1 MQPRINFITL
11 GVADLVR
18 ARAFYEDLLGWRA
31 HAMSND
37 NVRFYSCGECL
48 MLSIF
53 NKDDLA
59 KDIFGDTDNTPTLH
73 GSPAGFTL
81 AHNLNS
87 EQEVDDLFAKF
98 AQKGVTII
106 KPPQKVFWGGYSGY
120 IADPD
125 GYFWEIAYNPFLER
139 IE

>member
-11 GVADLVR
+11 GVTDLAR
-18 ARAFYEDLLGWRA
+18 ARAFYEDLLSWQA

-37 NVRFYSCGECL
+37 NVRFYPCGGQL

-53 NKDDLA
+53 NKDALA
-59 KDIFGDTDNTPTLH
+59 QDIFGDTDNAPTLH

-81 AHNLNS
+81 AHNLSS
-87 EQEVDDLFAKF
+87 EQEVDELFAKLER
-98 AQKGVTII
+98 QGVTIV